1 MSGPNNRARGRGRH
15 AAAPAPGRRRWLV
28 VGVVVLAG
36 ATALTTI
43 ALSRPSGS
51 HVGASHGVA
60 SSSGSGSP
68 TAANCPQQLRVV
80 TASSYAP
87 VLSRVAAGLRSG
99 SNCVE
104 LQVSVADG
112 QAAAG
117 MVASSGADVWIAD
130 DASWP
135 QLPNAAKLATGQ
147 ALVIASSPLYL
158 VTQQGAAPPP
168 ATARSWLGLA
178 RLLASQPQPWRLRL
192 ADPAAFGDGM
202 VGAGALADAVLDA
215 DGPLVSALDLMRAWQ
230 AGSTAATP
238 ATALPTAPTQI
249 AAVPEYVL
257 LRSPRTAVTA
267 YAPTDGTAMLRYSWL
282 PTAAA
287 EADPSRVAALG
298 RLRQALTGTAGAA
311 ALAAAG
317 LRGPT
322 WPAAAPPAAA
332 DAGLPTFNAPAT
344 STLSEHFMYHVL
356 STYHPD
362 LRRANMLVVVDV
374 SGSMAEP
381 VAPGAPAKIA
391 LVRTGLTQVAGLL
404 PDNAT
409 LGVWR
414 FGSLLAPPN
423 DWQTVVAPAQLGATQ
438 RAAIRTASTTL
449 AAVRTGTGLYDTIL
463 AAYRYQQAHY
473 VAGEPNEILV
483 FTDGVN
489 QDDRVSIDLAQLQA
503 GLAASSPDKRV
514 QVAVFGFG
522 STFPAAP
529 LNTAL
534 KPVGGQVDPLTTP
547 DQVIGAFVHAV
558 SGALSGVPA

>member
-1 MSGPNNRARGRGRH
+1 MSEFTKRGRGRH
-15 AAAPAPGRRRWLV
+15 AAAPSPDRRRWLALAV
-28 VGVVVLAG
+28 VALAAAAAVVA
-36 ATALTTI
+36 TI
-43 ALSRPSGS
+43 AVTRPSASPNSRSGLAAPSGS
-51 HVGASHGVA
+51 NTST
-60 SSSGSGSP
+60 S
-68 TAANCPQQLRVV
+68 TATCPQQLKVV

-87 VLSRVAAGLRSG
+87 VLTRVAAGLHSG
-99 SNCVE
+99 SGCVGVK
-104 LQVSVADG
+104 VSVADG

-117 MVASSGADVWIAD
+117 VVASSGADVWIAD

-135 QLPNAAKLATGQ
+135 QLPSSAKLATGQ
-147 ALVIASSPLYL
+147 ALVIATSPLYL
-158 VTQQGAAPPP
+158 VTQKGAAPLPT
-168 ATARSWLGLA
+168 TARSWLGLA
-178 RLLASQPQPWRLRL
+178 RLLAGQPAPTWRLRV

-230 AGSTAATP
+230 AGTTAAS
-238 ATALPTAPTQI
+238 AAAALPTAATQI

-257 LRSPRTAVTA
+257 LRSAPAAVTA

-287 EADPSRVAALG
+287 AADPSRAAALG
-298 RLRQALTGTAGAA
+298 RLRQALTGPSGAA

-332 DAGLPTFNAPAT
+332 SARLPKLSAPAI
-344 STLSEHFMYHVL
+344 STVSEHFMYHVL

-381 VAPGAPAKIA
+381 VAAGAPAKID
-391 LVRTGLTQVAGLL
+391 LVRNGLTQVTGLL

-423 DWQTVVAPAQLGATQ
+423 DWQSLVTPAPLGSTQ
-438 RAAIRTASTTL
+438 RAAIHTASTTL

-473 VAGEPNEILV
+473 VTGEPNEILV

-489 QDDRVSIDLAQLQA
+489 EDDPVSIDLAQLQA
-503 GLAASSPDKRV
+503 GLAASSPGKRV

-522 STFPAAP
+522 TTFPTTP
-529 LNTAL
+529 LNAAL
-534 KPVGGQVDPLTTP
+534 KPVGGQVDPLATP
-547 DQVIGAFVHAV
+547 DQVTGAFVHAV
-558 SGALSGVPA
+558 SGALSGVPG